1 MTNPKGTRRGTRDM
15 FSRGFK
21 KNGVEHLTTY
31 LRCYKMG
38 QLVDIKGNG
47 AFQKGMPHKSYHG
60 KTGRIFNVTPHALGV
75 VVNKRVRGRIFAK
88 RINVRIEH
96 VSPSKCRD
104 DHIARVKYNDATR
117 RACQKAGKPVP
128 CLKRRPAGP
137 KPAHYV
143 NITRKPPTFLTP
155 IPYQFVV

>member
-1 MTNPKGTRRGTRDM
+1 LFP
-15 FSRGFK
+15 
-21 KNGVEHLTTY
+21 
-31 LRCYKMG
+31 
-38 QLVDIKGNG
+38 
-47 AFQKGMPHKSYHG
+47 
-60 KTGRIFNVTPHALGV
+60 V
-75 VVNKRVRGRIFAK
+75 V